1 MNVILTSTIP
11 AGKKIKFDL
20 HTLRKKN
27 KFGNNTP

>member
-20 HTLRKKN
+20 HTLRKK